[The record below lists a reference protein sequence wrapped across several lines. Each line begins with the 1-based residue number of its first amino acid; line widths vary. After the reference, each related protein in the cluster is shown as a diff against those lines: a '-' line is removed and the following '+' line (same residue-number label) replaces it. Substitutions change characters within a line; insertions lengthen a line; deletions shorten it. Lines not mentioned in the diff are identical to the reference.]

1 MHLNDNLEYM
11 KNIINK
17 KSYLILSIS
26 VISIIIIWWIY
37 TGEAIDKKS
46 IVKVER
52 TNFIQEVI
60 AEGEIVA
67 QEYETINIPDIMK
80 NRELE
85 IWYLKI
91 TDLVSEGTK
100 VKKGDFIA
108 KLDPADVESRIKT
121 VSDNIEEYTNNLQ
134 TAKIDSA
141 IELSEKRDAIINA
154 KDALEES
161 KITVDQSQYESK
173 ATQRQ
178 ALISLK
184 KAKLNLQTA
193 ERNYSKEIQKHKS
206 KVTRLE
212 KKVNHENKIKTQ
224 LENLRSQL
232 YVTSPSDGMVVYG
245 KSWRGR
251 KIKVGD
257 DVGRWQ
263 PVIAT
268 IPNLNTLQSEA
279 IVKEIDISKVQL
291 NQDVNLSID
300 AFPKVNFEGK
310 ITKIANIGQSISGTR
325 MNGFTILIK
334 ILNSDKKILPGMT
347 TYNKIIVSNIDS
359 ALVIPREAVF
369 GNDSIKYVYRKNINN
384 IEKVNVNI
392 GGENETQIRIID
404 GLTEGSKILLE
415 EPK

>member
-1 MHLNDNLEYM
+1 M
-11 KNIINK
+11 KKLIHNKPLLYSTIGII
-17 KSYLILSIS
+17 
-26 VISIIIIWWIY
+26 VIAIFWWFI
-37 TGEAIDKKS
+37 AHDSIDKKL
-46 IVKVER
+46 IAKVER

-80 NRELE
+80 NNELE

-108 KLDPADVESRIKT
+108 KLDPTDVESRIKT
-121 VSDNIEEYTNNLQ
+121 VSDNIDEYSNNLQ
-134 TAKIDSA
+134 TAKLDSA

-154 KDALEES
+154 KDILEES
-161 KITVDQSQYESK
+161 RITVEQSQYESK

-178 ALISLK
+178 AQISLK
-184 KAKLNLQTA
+184 KADLDLKTA

-206 KVTRLE
+206 KVVRFE
-212 KKVNHENKIKTQ
+212 KKLEHENKIKSQ
-224 LENLRSQL
+224 LEELRSKL

-257 DVGRWQ
+257 EVGRWQ

-268 IPNLNTLQSEA
+268 IPDLNTLESQA
-279 IVKEIDISKVQL
+279 VVKEIDISKIEL
-291 NQDVNLSID
+291 NQNVNLTID

-310 ITKIANIGQSISGTR
+310 ITKIANIGQAISGTR
-325 MNGFTILIK
+325 MNGFNILIN
-334 ILNSDKKILPGMT
+334 ILNTNKKILPGMT
-347 TYNKIIVSNIDS
+347 TYNKIIVANIDS
-359 ALVIPREAVF
+359 ALVLPREAVF
-369 GNDSIKYVYRKNINN
+369 GNDSIKYVYKKSMNN
-384 IEKVNVNI
+384 IEKVNVI
-392 GGENETQIRIID
+392 VSGENETHMRI
-404 GLTEGSKILLE
+404 TEGLEEGDKILLE
-415 EPK
+415 EPKI